1 MDPLTIIGIAT
12 TAIKTGEEL
21 YSFVG
26 NVITS
31 LKQNK
36 ELTQAESDALDAL
49 IANAGSKAWWKP
61 EATA

>member
-21 YSFVG
+21 YAFVKT
-26 NVITS
+26 VITN

-36 ELTQAESDALDAL
+36 ELTQTESDALDAL
-49 IANAGSKAWWKP
+49 IANASSQPWWKP
-61 EATA
+61 EA